1 MPRRSKAPGTTWAL
15 PAVPLAMGTTRPWP
29 GTPEETP
36 TASQVVV
43 PVQATFVRFA
53 VPGTCWTL
61 PAVPLTMGTTTPE
74 IYELFWPTATQ
85 ALALAQAAP
94 RRNPVPGTTWTLPGA
109 PLTMGTTTPW
119 SAEEFVPTTSQ
130 VVALRQ
136 TTPVRCCAPGTGWM
150 AVPANAGTTPPSTA
164 TGTASAD
171 TRNIAARRN
180 RQDPLRAWRRTPTP
194 GWSPIIDALP
204 AIIVGTPHAR
214 QIPQRD
220 AACREESQADAPYNR
235 HHRSASRTV
244 TTTNHVHPAEGLPS
258 PSGVA
263 EHPTR
268 CWLPLLAGASPIAC
282 DARRR
287 RN

>member
-1 MPRRSKAPGTTWAL
+1 MPRRSAIPGTICAV
-15 PAVPLAMGTTRPWP
+15 PGVPLAMGTTRPWL
-29 GTPEETP
+29 GTPEESP

-61 PAVPLTMGTTTPE
+61 PAVPLTMGTTTP
-74 IYELFWPTATQ
+74 
-85 ALALAQAAP
+85 
-94 RRNPVPGTTWTLPGA
+94 G
-109 PLTMGTTTPW
+109 

-150 AVPANAGTTPPSTA
+150 VVPANAGTTPPSTA

-180 RQDPLRAWRRTPTP
+180 RQDPLRARRRTPTP

-204 AIIVGTPHAR
+204 AIIVGTPHTR

-220 AACREESQADAPYNR
+220 AACREESQA
-235 HHRSASRTV
+235 
-244 TTTNHVHPAEGLPS
+244 
-258 PSGVA
+258 
-263 EHPTR
+263 
-268 CWLPLLAGASPIAC
+268 
-282 DARRR
+282 
-287 RN
+287 